1 MTGIRKRVTTGFV
14 SIVCLLFFSGMISLF
29 ELSHLSRDTDDILK
43 ASQRNMELAKEMM
56 TAAHEQNV
64 ALIRL
69 SVFGDRD
76 GDSLARASLSRLE
89 QAVITARSEAVEEKS
104 LDSLGRAV
112 AVLKALTVDYLRNGT
127 GVSYRISAD
136 SLDTLKVVE
145 YISPVWYRERF
156 EQPYRQLVGAV
167 QDFMTATQSSLAPRV
182 ELVKRNASRAVR
194 PVLISL
200 VVMIVSVLML
210 YYFMLIY
217 AVNPILYINRALG
230 TYLRFRMPFKVKDA
244 GRDETAELCE
254 RIETLITRTPVDRS
268 KPVDMENDKK

>member
-14 SIVCLLFFSGMISLF
+14 SIVCLLFFSGMVSLF

-76 GDSLARASLSRLE
+76 ADSLARASLSQLE
-89 QAVITARSEAVEEKS
+89 QAVITARSEAVEETS
-104 LDSLGRAV
+104 LDSLVRVV
-112 AVLKALTVDYLRNGT
+112 AALKTLTIDYLRNGT

-145 YISPVWYRERF
+145 YTSPVWYSERF

-254 RIETLITRTPVDRS
+254 RIETLITRTPADRS
-268 KPVDMENDKK
+268 KPEDNGKK